1 MMSAPAETGAAKPL
15 QAPTGTP
22 SSVVPAAG
30 SPLPPALRWAGPFLA
45 AGYGLAAGL
54 NRLAFGAGLRKA
66 RSASIPV
73 LSVGNLTAGGTGKTP
88 AVAYFARELSK
99 RGRRPAVLM
108 RGYGAPKPGGPND
121 EARELQRLLPGIPVI
136 VNPDRVAGSA
146 AAAAKGCDVA
156 VLDDGFQH
164 YRLRR
169 DLDLVLL
176 DATDPFGGG
185 HLLPWGRLRESP
197 GALARAGA
205 VILTRYDQASPM
217 ALDGLRARV
226 KGLAP
231 EAALASARHAP
242 DRLRPVF
249 KAQGGEGQP
258 AKALSGKKVL
268 AVCGLG
274 NPAAFAATLRGLGAQ
289 VAGEVRHPD
298 HVNYLATGLDA
309 IKRAAEAC
317 APEWIVVSGKDA
329 VKLEALEREGAG
341 LPPMWALSV
350 AFELLEG
357 AESLWQQI
365 DRALAKPAQKA

>member
-1 MMSAPAETGAAKPL
+1 MSAPAETGAA
-15 QAPTGTP
+15 QAAAAAASPAA
-22 SSVVPAAG
+22 SAVPAAE

-45 AGYGLAAGL
+45 AGYGFAAGL
-54 NRLAFGAGLRKA
+54 NRFAFGTGLRRA

-73 LSVGNLTAGGTGKTP
+73 LSIGNLTAGGTGKTP

-108 RGYGAPKPGGPND
+108 RGYRAPKPGGPND
-121 EARELQRLLPGIPVI
+121 EARELQRLLPGVPVI

-146 AAAAKGCDVA
+146 AAAAKGCDLV

-164 YRLRR
+164 YRLCR
-169 DLDLVLL
+169 DLDVVLL

-185 HLLPWGRLRESP
+185 HLLPWGRLREGP

-205 VILTRYDQASPM
+205 VILTRCDQATPA
-217 ALDGLRARV
+217 ALEALRARV
-226 KGLAP
+226 KELAP
-231 EAALASARHAP
+231 DAELATARHAP

-249 KAQGGEGQP
+249 KGQGGEGQ
-258 AKALSGKKVL
+258 AAQALSGKKVL

-274 NPAAFAATLRGLGAQ
+274 NPAAFAATLRGLGAD

-309 IKRAAEAC
+309 IKRAVERHS
-317 APEWIVVSGKDA
+317 PEWIVVSGKDA
-329 VKLEALEREGAG
+329 VKLEALERDGAG
-341 LPPMWALSV
+341 LPPVWALSV
-350 AFELLEG
+350 AFELREG
-357 AESLWQQI
+357 AESLWQRI
-365 DRALAKPAQKA
+365 DRALAKPGPKA